1 MSKIIISFHACSVT
15 LNAWDTFT
23 RPPPFHLSLAVPIY
37 HPFSFSLYLSL
48 SVTGNMRF
56 FFGPTTPMPRY
67 ESRDSRG
74 KRARRCYRYVCAS
87 IGARAPRQV
96 CVRAHAHT
104 ASRLRVCGRARAC
117 VCTRRCARERFTPD
131 YVLRESC
138 ERPWKRDETIAK
150 RARGGARA
158 TPKIAWTGARIYR
171 AALTALGRAESIY
184 FVGTVCAANTV
195 G

>member
-1 MSKIIISFHACSVT
+1 MREILLRVPLLSIFLSRYLSTTLSHSLSIS
-15 LNAWDTFT
+15 
-23 RPPPFHLSLAVPIY
+23 
-37 HPFSFSLYLSL
+37 LSL
-48 SVTGNMRF
+48 SYWQHAF
-56 FFGPTTPMPRY
+56 FFWSNDAYAALDR